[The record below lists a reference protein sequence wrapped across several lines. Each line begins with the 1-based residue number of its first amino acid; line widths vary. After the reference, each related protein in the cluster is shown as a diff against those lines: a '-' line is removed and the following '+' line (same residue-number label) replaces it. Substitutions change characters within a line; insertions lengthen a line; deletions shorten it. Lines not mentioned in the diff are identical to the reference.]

1 MAMTMYDL
9 TGAEDARR
17 FSPYCWRTKMA
28 LAHKGL
34 AVETIPWRFTET
46 DRLPAG
52 KKTVPTLIDGDTVI
66 GDSWEI
72 ADYLDRM
79 YPGKPLLHGR
89 SERGLA
95 KFLTAWTESVVHPAL
110 TRLVVLD
117 IYKHVAEKDRA
128 YFRASREARVGTTL
142 EAFTADT
149 EANVAAFQ
157 KTVHP
162 LRITLRSQD
171 YLGGDAPSYGDYI
184 VFGAFMWARS
194 ISPVQLLAA
203 DDPIAAWRSRLLAAF
218 DGLAGKAAGY
228 PV

>member
-1 MAMTMYDL
+1 MTITMYDL
-9 TGAEDARR
+9 AGAEDARR
-17 FSPYCWRTKMA
+17 FSPYCWRIKMA
-28 LAHKGL
+28 MAHKDL
-34 AVETIPWRFTET
+34 DVETIPWRFTEK

-52 KKTVPTLIDGDTVI
+52 TKTVPTLIDGDTVI

-72 ADYLDRM
+72 ADYLDRK
-79 YPGKPLLHGR
+79 YPDRPLLQGK

-110 TRLVVLD
+110 TRIVVLD
-117 IYKHVAEKDRA
+117 IYKHIAEKDRE
-128 YFRASREARVGTTL
+128 YFRTSREARVGKTL

-162 LRITLRSQD
+162 LRITLRMQD
-171 YLGGDAPSYGDYI
+171 YLGGDAPNYGDY
-184 VFGAFMWARS
+184 VAFGAFMWARS
-194 ISPVQLLAA
+194 ISPVRLLAA
-203 DDPIAAWRSRLLAAF
+203 DDTIAAWRSRLLAAF
-218 DGLAGKAAGY
+218 DGLAGKALGY